1 MQIESTNI
9 GTYRVRYLKQK
20 PAASPAPKEQSQAH
34 SPFAALLN
42 QKLAGNEEFKRFCT
56 CAEAFEF

>member
-34 SPFAALLN
+34 SPFAALLK
-42 QKLAGNEEFKRFCT
+42 QKLAGNEEFKRFCA